1 MAIQIK
7 EGRYYKDGEG
17 NVCGPAERR
26 ECDVYPWSLALSFW
40 CRSLHGRRQKRLWA
54 FDRYDLVSECDKDGN
69 PIEDVMTEAAQLV
82 MKEGAYYEDERRRI
96 LGPMSCR
103 NVPSSFPWVALNA
116 VGYTSFTNTGV
127 AKGGYDNLVREV
139 TMPGAP
145 EAPKPEPV
153 TITQGMVN
161 YAIQALVSKDKYAD
175 VERLVTAWSDVRR
188 LVK

>member
-1 MAIQIK
+1 MS
-7 EGRYYKDGEG
+7 G
-17 NVCGPAERR
+17 
-26 ECDVYPWSLALSFW
+26 
-40 CRSLHGRRQKRLWA
+40 
-54 FDRYDLVSECDKDGN
+54 RYDLVSECDKDGN